1 MHTVKICHS
10 DWFNKEPTGQKLGR
24 KGLGGRA
31 RLRECW
37 EEGEW
42 SHHPDAEE
50 AEDEYAVMKKRYRY
64 VVEHR

>member
-1 MHTVKICHS
+1 MQEEV
-10 DWFNKEPTGQKLGR
+10 
-24 KGLGGRA
+24 GGRV

-50 AEDEYAVMKKRYRY
+50 AEDEYAVMRKWYRY
-64 VVEHR
+64 VVECR